1 MSVSA
6 TSGSSLLQS
15 VLDSQSSRADTEVA
29 LLKKVQNLMKQQG
42 HAMIEVLEQAGAA
55 SCQDCRGQNL
65 DTYA

>member
-6 TSGSSLLQS
+6 TSGTSLLQS

-42 HAMIEVLEQAGAA
+42 HAMIEVLEQAGAV
-55 SCQDCRGQNL
+55 SCPDCRGQNL